1 MDNTSTPVRAGY
13 VEPVASPDGATQ
25 PSPAQRRRR
34 RIAVWSSVAGTTIE
48 WYDYFLYGAVSA
60 LIFNKVFFADLDPLT
75 GTIAAFGTF
84 AVGFIIRPFGAA
96 FFGQLGDRRGRKHA
110 LMWTLAIMG
119 IATVGIGLLPT
130 SATIGLWAAVLLTL
144 LRMAQGFAAG
154 GEWGGAVL
162 ITFENAGGVRR
173 GLMASLPG
181 IGVGLGSV
189 LSTGSVALLRSIMSA
204 EDFLAWG
211 WRVPFIASSC
221 IIIVGVLMRRSLEE
235 SEEFQDVKD
244 QPQSEAETAA
254 TKAPLVRLIRQY
266 WKELLVVIGTRIG
279 ENGSYYLFGTFVVA
293 YAATMQLDTATVL
306 AAVSVAFAISIV
318 TIPFFGWV
326 SDKLGRRLVYAAGAL
341 FLSIWAWI
349 FFALLDTNQTIYIFM
364 AIVCGIVLGYS
375 AMFGAQSAFFAEIFP
390 VQVRYSGLALGHA
403 IGAIIGGGLAPLV
416 SAALMKGYGSSTPVS
431 VYACTMGIL
440 TLATLFFS
448 RKLRP
453 AC

>member
-1 MDNTSTPVRAGY
+1 MDNTSIPIREGDVKPAT
-13 VEPVASPDGATQ
+13 SNDGAIQ
-25 PSPAQRRRR
+25 PTPAQRRRR

-84 AVGFIIRPFGAA
+84 AVGFLIRPFGAA
-96 FFGQLGDRRGRKHA
+96 FFGQLGDRHGRKTA

-130 SATIGLWAAVLLTL
+130 FATIGVWAAVLLTI

-162 ITFENAGGVRR
+162 ISFESAGGVRR

-189 LSTGSVALLRSIMSA
+189 LSTGSVALLRNIMSP
-204 EDFLAWG
+204 ESFLTWG

-221 IIIVGVLMRRSLEE
+221 IIIIGLIMRRALEE
-235 SEEFQDVKD
+235 SEEFEEAKNR
-244 QPQSEAETAA
+244 PQSSVEATA
-254 TKAPLVRLIRQY
+254 TKAPLVQLIRQY

-293 YAATMQLDTATVL
+293 YAANMQLNTATVL
-306 AAVSVAFAISIV
+306 TAVSVAFAISIV
-318 TIPFFGWV
+318 AIPFFGWV
-326 SDKLGRRLVYAAGAL
+326 SDHLGRRLVYAAGAF
-341 FLSIWAWI
+341 FLSLWAWI
-349 FFALLDTNQTIYIFM
+349 FFALLDTNQTIYIFI
-364 AIVCGIVLGYS
+364 AIVFGIVLGYS

-403 IGAIIGGGLAPLV
+403 IGAIIGGGLAPLI
-416 SAALMKGYGSSTPVS
+416 SAALMKGYGSSAPVS

-440 TLATLFFS
+440 TMGTLLFS
-448 RKLRP
+448 RKLKP